1 MNTVTDRDV
10 IRAMEL
16 HGGAFASHLAI
27 AATYADDANL
37 ARIKQ
42 AFPELWDVYRA
53 DAERMQAQQAQ
64 QVRS

>member
-16 HGGAFASHLAI
+16 HGGQFASHLAI

-37 ARIKQ
+37 SRIKQ
-42 AFPELWDVYRA
+42 AFPELWDTYQA
-53 DAERMQAQQAQ
+53 DAERMQTQGGEA
-64 QVRS
+64 

>member
-1 MNTVTDRDV
+1 MESQVTDRDV

-27 AATYADDANL
+27 AATYADDVNL

-42 AFPELWDVYRA
+42 AFPELWDIYQA
-53 DAERMQAQQAQ
+53 DVERMKAQGGAA
-64 QVRS
+64 

>member
-1 MNTVTDRDV
+1 MNAVTDRDV

-16 HGGAFASHLAI
+16 HGGSFASHLAI

-42 AFPELWDVYRA
+42 AFPELWDIYRA
-53 DAERMQAQQAQ
+53 HAERMPEQGGAA
-64 QVRS
+64 